1 MRKGEKRGQSALD
14 PFESSARLHE
24 AEADATN
31 AKIATALRS
40 QHVMTSCRA
49 VNAVGLVLPRETTYL
64 CAAAVDDVN
73 ITHLARELVNQLRAL
88 CEMHGRHVATV
99 DVFHASRLQEVM
111 ATVDCAHIGHFLRA
125 AVDAKRGDI
134 PCTHLEKLEELASVK
149 AEPNLQVA
157 PAEAR
162 VLQIKESLGPN
173 NVFRICKPKAER
185 RAGGGSIA
193 AGHATSTTTALSS
206 RIVQQADGRGQST
219 AAPAGAR
226 DATAAFVGKSRA
238 ASRAKV

>member
-1 MRKGEKRGQSALD
+1 MVKTSVRGVVYD
-14 PFESSARLHE
+14 PKKQ
-24 AEADATN
+24 TN
-31 AKIATALRS
+31 PYWFPIQK
-40 QHVMTSCRA
+40 H
-49 VNAVGLVLPRETTYL
+49 G
-64 CAAAVDDVN
+64 
-73 ITHLARELVNQLRAL
+73 ITKYY
-88 CEMHGRHVATV
+88 CYST
-99 DVFHASRLQEVM
+99 LQ
-111 ATVDCAHIGHFLRA
+111 A

-185 RAGGGSIA
+185 RAGCGSIA

-219 AAPAGAR
+219 AAR
-226 DATAAFVGKSRA
+226 WAT
-238 ASRAKV
+238 KVTNETS

>member
-1 MRKGEKRGQSALD
+1 
-14 PFESSARLHE
+14 
-24 AEADATN
+24 
-31 AKIATALRS
+31 
-40 QHVMTSCRA
+40 
-49 VNAVGLVLPRETTYL
+49 
-64 CAAAVDDVN
+64 
-73 ITHLARELVNQLRAL
+73 
-88 CEMHGRHVATV
+88 
-99 DVFHASRLQEVM
+99 M

-219 AAPAGAR
+219 AAR
-226 DATAAFVGKSRA
+226 WAT
-238 ASRAKV
+238 KVTNENTQINGSYDYNTVQRLKAIRKYFT

>member
-1 MRKGEKRGQSALD
+1 MGS
-14 PFESSARLHE
+14 
-24 AEADATN
+24 
-31 AKIATALRS
+31 
-40 QHVMTSCRA
+40 
-49 VNAVGLVLPRETTYL
+49 
-64 CAAAVDDVN
+64 
-73 ITHLARELVNQLRAL
+73 
-88 CEMHGRHVATV
+88 EMCIR
-99 DVFHASRLQEVM
+99 DS
-111 ATVDCAHIGHFLRA
+111 
-125 AVDAKRGDI
+125 
-134 PCTHLEKLEELASVK
+134 LEKLEELASVK

-219 AAPAGAR
+219 AARWAKKVTNETSEMSWSVLDDSVARRKALKKSMKAKLVVLQKHLETRLVETCLLYTSPSPR
-226 DATAAFVGKSRA
+226 DATLSRMPSSA
-238 ASRAKV
+238 

>member
-1 MRKGEKRGQSALD
+1 M
-14 PFESSARLHE
+14 
-24 AEADATN
+24 
-31 AKIATALRS
+31 
-40 QHVMTSCRA
+40 
-49 VNAVGLVLPRETTYL
+49 
-64 CAAAVDDVN
+64 
-73 ITHLARELVNQLRAL
+73 
-88 CEMHGRHVATV
+88 
-99 DVFHASRLQEVM
+99 
-111 ATVDCAHIGHFLRA
+111 DCAHIGHFLRA

-193 AGHATSTTTALSS
+193 AGHATSPTTAVSS
-206 RIVQQADGRGQST
+206 RIVKQADGRGQST
-219 AAPAGAR
+219 AARWATKVTNETSEMSWSVLDDSVAR
-226 DATAAFVGKSRA
+226 RKALKKSMK
-238 ASRAKV
+238 AKLVVLQKLSLIHI